1 MEYWIRTARILLGL
15 LAVSVQ
21 AMADTVVF
29 PTDIPDFQDAV
40 SSVSPGDTVLIEP
53 GSWDAGYTFL
63 PSGITVASVSG
74 DPYTTSLVGHLHVHD
89 RDGIVLRGFRLS
101 YGSSAPAIACVS
113 SEILFE
119 EVQLAYCGRIA
130 LYCEDSDITFRS
142 GLFYEN
148 AQGVRAVGSH
158 LDLED
163 VGFRYNGHE
172 RSGAGLYA
180 LGCDVTMTRCRFSHN
195 ETGSFDYTHTWWAYV
210 GKGGGAY
217 LRETSLTATDVV
229 FDSNH
234 TWQAGAGLALIGEGT
249 YADIS
254 GGSFTDNTT
263 STDISS
269 DGALQKGAA
278 LFVDGATVTL
288 DGVWFSGNW
297 CNRDGGAVY
306 CGGGASV
313 AVMNCIFVENSAVHQ
328 GGAICGPADVSNCTF
343 VDNAASSGSAAY
355 ASQARPT
362 MYNSIL
368 CCTPEAV
375 STVGVFL
382 TRCCR
387 WSSALDGEDGERDN
401 INADPLFCNY
411 EARDLTLCED
421 SPCLPDNNDWGE
433 LVGALG
439 AGCGPCDTAV
449 HEMSWGRIKAMYRG
463 CE

>member
-1 MEYWIRTARILLGL
+1 MEYWIRTASVLLGL

-40 SSVSPGDTVLIEP
+40 SSVSPGDTVLVET
-53 GSWDAGYTFL
+53 GNWSAGYTFL

-101 YGSSAPAIACVS
+101 YGSSLPAISCVS

-119 EVQLAYCGRIA
+119 DVQLAYCGRIA
-130 LYCEDSDITFRS
+130 LYCESSDITFRS

-148 AQGVRAVGSH
+148 LQGVRAEGSH
-158 LDLED
+158 LDFED
-163 VGFRYNGHE
+163 VSFRYNGHE

-180 LGCDVTMTRCRFSHN
+180 LGSDVTMTRCRFSHN
-195 ETGSFDYTHTWWAYV
+195 ETGNFDYSNTWWAYL
-210 GKGGGAY
+210 GTGGGA
-217 LRETSLTATDVV
+217 LLKDGTSLTATDVI

-234 TWQAGAGLALIGEGT
+234 TWQAGAGLALVGGGT
-249 YADIS
+249 HADIS
-254 GGSFTDNTT
+254 GGSFIDNTT
-263 STDISS
+263 STDVSS
-269 DGALQKGAA
+269 NGALQKGAA
-278 LFVDGATVTL
+278 LFVDEATATL

-306 CGGGASV
+306 CEGGASV
-313 AVMNCIFVENSAVHQ
+313 AATNCVFVENSAVHR
-328 GGAICGPADVSNCTF
+328 GGAVYGPVDVSSCTF
-343 VDNAASSGSAAY
+343 VDNAADDGSAMY
-355 ASQARPT
+355 ASPAQFV
-362 MYNSIL
+362 YSSII
-368 CCTPEAV
+368 CCTPEGA
-375 STVGVFL
+375 STAGVLFSH
-382 TRCCR
+382 CCR
-387 WSSALDGEDGERDN
+387 WYSAEEETDGRPN
-401 INADPLFCNY
+401 IDSDPLFCDY

-439 AGCGPCDTAV
+439 VGCGPCDTAV
-449 HEMSWGRIKAMYRG
+449 YERSWGWIKAMYRDG
-463 CE
+463 D